1 MKTTTSVSFPLFSTR
16 ADTAENWLGDDTNIA
31 GHILDL
37 WCTIEN
43 YRVRRQTSRPFY
55 ELIYQTI
62 RPEILSSLVANE
74 RSGSL
79 LSGDVPGYE
88 IWT

>member
-1 MKTTTSVSFPLFSTR
+1 MKVIPSSPVAYFTPFVK
-16 ADTAENWLGDDTNIA
+16 
-31 GHILDL
+31 LDGVVQNVEGEHHQL
-37 WCTIEN
+37 
-43 YRVRRQTSRPFY
+43 YRLRKQTSRPFY